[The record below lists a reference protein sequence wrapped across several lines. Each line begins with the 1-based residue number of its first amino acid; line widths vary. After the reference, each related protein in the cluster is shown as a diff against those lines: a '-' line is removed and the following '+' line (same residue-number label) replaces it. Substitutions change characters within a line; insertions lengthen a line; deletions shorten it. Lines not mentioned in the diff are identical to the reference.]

1 MKRET
6 LFLIALVIAG
16 FALRASF
23 GIFRPTGDLEFYT
36 QLNQSQLTRTG
47 IQKEIM
53 FSPLRVFPTAE
64 ARVLALAAIT
74 SFLNT
79 FVGLRL
85 LKRSAQRA
93 SSFVAFLVIIN
104 FFLAQIDMHLVRQQ
118 ISLYLFLTVITSR
131 KFGFFTFV
139 LCILSFAYHEVS
151 GILLASWL
159 CAYAV
164 RKFSLDFLRLP
175 LTCSAI
181 IITVILFLQSGYT
194 GLIFLL
200 YTQLAYLFVKKENP
214 GVSLGN
220 THSIGMFAFII
231 LNVMGYLTSVSVER
245 LTGVFV
251 SFAMMRLLYD
261 GKFQLENRNLK
272 VSGLA
277 ITFSMYGLFAFA

>member
-1 MKRET
+1 LKREA
-6 LFLIALVIAG
+6 LFLIGLVLAG

-53 FSPLRVFPTAE
+53 FSPLRIFPTAE
-64 ARVLALAAIT
+64 ARVLALAGIT

-79 FVGLRL
+79 YVGLRL
-85 LKRSAQRA
+85 LRRSSQRA
-93 SSFVAFLVIIN
+93 SSFVAFLVIVN

-118 ISLYLFLTVITSR
+118 ISLYLFLIVITSK
-131 KFGFFTFV
+131 KFSLISVV
-139 LCILSFAYHEVS
+139 LSILSLAYHEVA

-159 CAYAV
+159 CAYAI
-164 RKFSLDFLRLP
+164 RQFSLDILRLP
-175 LTCSAI
+175 LTFSAI
-181 IITVILFLQSGYT
+181 GITIIMFLQSGYT

-214 GVSLGN
+214 GLSLGN
-220 THSIGMFAFII
+220 THSIGMFAFCI

-261 GKFQLENRNLK
+261 GRFQLKNRDLK